1 MLDMHTPQFIGVATR
16 TLVTRMI
23 AFFSIMKST
32 NVKQGENSNAGNHP
46 HAGGLF
52 KRS

>member
-1 MLDMHTPQFIGVATR
+1 MLEMHTPQFIDVATR
-16 TLVTRMI
+16 AVVTLMI
-23 AFFSIMKST
+23 AFFSIMEST

-46 HAGGLF
+46 HTGGLL